1 MNPQKKL
8 KTYNIT
14 YREHEGNPISVKTVT
29 YKANT
34 PEEAEEL
41 FYADYPEQRERTYI
55 EIHSPLSNYQVDRDN
70 EIIADTTT
78 TTALDNSDDTT
89 TTTPTTKE
97 PIDTTTTSEK
107 IVDNPNNDNTT
118 TTTSTTTNTTTMK
131 KLNILNIFKTVNEY
145 VQQITMLIV
154 GLIPLLLLGVVIFG
168 DDFFL
173 GNAVL
178 WNIQNILDSMA
189 GFVGIV
195 SLILIVTFFHKFY
208 KNN

>member
-14 YREHEGNPISVKTVT
+14 YRPNADDRDNTITVT
-29 YKANT
+29 YKADSMD
-34 PEEAEEL
+34 EAKSK
-41 FYADYPEQRERTYI
+41 FYDEYPKQKDADYF
-55 EIHSPLSNYQVDRDN
+55 EIHSPLSNYQIDRDN
-70 EIIADTTT
+70 EKIAET
-78 TTALDNSDDTT
+78 
-89 TTTPTTKE
+89 
-97 PIDTTTTSEK
+97 
-107 IVDNPNNDNTT
+107 PNND
-118 TTTSTTTNTTTMK
+118 TMK
-131 KLNILNIFKTVNEY
+131 KLNILSIFKTVNEY
-145 VQQITMLIV
+145 VQQLTMLII

-195 SLILIVTFFHKFY
+195 TLILIVYFY
-208 KNN
+208 SRTTHSK

>member
-14 YREHEGNPISVKTVT
+14 YRPNADDRDNTITVT
-29 YKANT
+29 YKADSMD
-34 PEEAEEL
+34 EAKSK
-41 FYADYPEQRERTYI
+41 FYDEYPKQKDADYF
-55 EIHSPLSNYQVDRDN
+55 EIHSPLSNYQIDRDN
-70 EIIADTTT
+70 EKIAETP
-78 TTALDNSDDTT
+78 NDD
-89 TTTPTTKE
+89 
-97 PIDTTTTSEK
+97 
-107 IVDNPNNDNTT
+107 
-118 TTTSTTTNTTTMK
+118 TMK
-131 KLNILNIFKTVNEY
+131 KLNILSIFKTVNEY
-145 VQQITMLIV
+145 VQQLTMLII

-195 SLILIVTFFHKFY
+195 TLILIVYFY
-208 KNN
+208 SRTTKSK

>member
-14 YREHEGNPISVKTVT
+14 YRPNADDRDNTITVT
-29 YKANT
+29 YKADSMD
-34 PEEAEEL
+34 EAKSK
-41 FYADYPEQRERTYI
+41 FYDEYPKQKDADYF
-55 EIHSPLSNYQVDRDN
+55 EIHSPLSNYQIDRDN
-70 EIIADTTT
+70 QKIAETP
-78 TTALDNSDDTT
+78 NDD
-89 TTTPTTKE
+89 
-97 PIDTTTTSEK
+97 
-107 IVDNPNNDNTT
+107 
-118 TTTSTTTNTTTMK
+118 TMK
-131 KLNILNIFKTVNEY
+131 KLNILSIFKTVNEY
-145 VQQITMLIV
+145 VQQLTMLII

-195 SLILIVTFFHKFY
+195 TLILIVYFY
-208 KNN
+208 SRTTKSK